1 MIEAE
6 KLSRKFGRKY
16 VLKNLSFKVDGG
28 KVAVL
33 GFNGAG
39 KSTLAKIVAGILKP
53 SEGKVRVFGD
63 EPSNSS
69 EVRKRI
75 GIASHNPMLYRDLT
89 VRENLEFFASIYG
102 CRVDSEEVARK
113 FGFINYLDRKVAEL
127 SRGYI
132 QRVSLAKAMLNN
144 PDLLILDE
152 ITAGLDVEAKKR
164 VIEMAND
171 FKGSLLF
178 TTHILEEA
186 EFCDLYIVLRE
197 GELAYFGES
206 FERAVEILHGVH

>member
-6 KLSRKFGRKY
+6 GLGRKFGRRC
-16 VLKNLSFKVDGG
+16 VLKNLTFKLDGG

-53 SEGKVRVFGD
+53 SNGKIRVFGK

-89 VRENLEFFASIYG
+89 VRENLQFFASVYG
-102 CRVDSEEVARK
+102 CKVGLKEVAK
-113 FGFINYLDRKVAEL
+113 NFGFQDYLERKVAEL
-127 SRGYI
+127 SRGYL

-152 ITAGLDVEAKKR
+152 ITAGLDVEAKNR
-164 VIEMAND
+164 VIEMAKG

-178 TTHILEEA
+178 TTHVLEEA
-186 EFCDLYIVLRE
+186 EFCDSYLVLKG
-197 GELAYFGES
+197 GELVYLGED
-206 FERAVEILHGVH
+206 FDRAVEILHGVH

>member
-1 MIEAE
+1 MIEAD
-6 KLSRKFGRKY
+6 KLSRRFGRKH
-16 VLKNLSFKVDGG
+16 VLKDLTFKLDGG

-39 KSTLAKIVAGILKP
+39 KSTLAKIVAGILRP
-53 SEGKVRVFGD
+53 TEGKIRVFGE

-75 GIASHNPMLYRDLT
+75 GVASHNPMLYRDLT
-89 VRENLEFFASIYG
+89 VRENLEFFASVYS
-102 CRVDSEEVARK
+102 CKMDLKDLARK
-113 FGFINYLDRKVAEL
+113 FGFLDYLDRKVSEL
-127 SRGYI
+127 SRGYV
-132 QRVSLAKAMLNN
+132 QRVSMAKAMLNE

-152 ITAGLDVEAKKR
+152 ITAGLDVEARNR
-164 VIEMAND
+164 VIEMAKG

-186 EFCDLYIVLRE
+186 EFCDSYLVLKE
-197 GELAYFGES
+197 GGLAYFGED